1 MNLMKEISVYSM
13 KIVQLEEV
21 LADLN
26 ILWNI
31 SMKINAKTSKEMID
45 ALKNEQNSLFI
56 QEKQR
61 QFHSIKNKQI
71 KRLQFL
77 TNLIEK
83 FQIHHQLNSNQCTK
97 KFKSSLQLN

>member
-1 MNLMKEISVYSM
+1 MKEISVYSM

-26 ILWNI
+26 IVV
-31 SMKINAKTSKEMID
+31 KIKAKTSKEIIN
-45 ALKNEQNSLFI
+45 ALKKEENSSFI

-61 QFHSIKNKQI
+61 QFHSIRNKQI
-71 KRLQFL
+71 QRLQFF

-83 FQIHHQLNSNQCTK
+83 FQIHLQQNSDQCTK
-97 KFKSSLQLN
+97 KFKSF